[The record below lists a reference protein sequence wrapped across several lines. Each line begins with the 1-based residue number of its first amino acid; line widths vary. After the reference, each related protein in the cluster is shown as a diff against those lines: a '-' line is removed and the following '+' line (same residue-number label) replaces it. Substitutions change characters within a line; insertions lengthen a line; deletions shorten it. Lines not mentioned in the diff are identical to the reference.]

1 MDFMTENALNKLKI
15 YMGGQRLSQK
25 EMAKMLAVSEN
36 TLTNWMKGKTKISPE
51 NARLIDAITAEYK
64 PDMSFFNNSGQGATI
79 IGKAGTITYGRGAK
93 PDAMPAPVL
102 EEKAIRLEERK
113 RILDKLMALDSIP
126 AEVKIIIYNEL
137 IRRTKIIITLSQE
150 QTIKGQG
157 DVEIKTALNVRI
169 IHYYSTLRNG
179 KYFKIVLFLLIVIL
193 LAIYGA
199 ALWYAGYRYGV
210 IRKEVKVYYISSK
223 GIRHKATCIYFKR
236 HTPRD
241 CKVCG
246 GSAE

>member
-1 MDFMTENALNKLKI
+1 M
-15 YMGGQRLSQK
+15 
-25 EMAKMLAVSEN
+25 
-36 TLTNWMKGKTKISPE
+36 
-51 NARLIDAITAEYK
+51 
-64 PDMSFFNNSGQGATI
+64 
-79 IGKAGTITYGRGAK
+79 
-93 PDAMPAPVL
+93 
-102 EEKAIRLEERK
+102 
-113 RILDKLMALDSIP
+113 
-126 AEVKIIIYNEL
+126 
-137 IRRTKIIITLSQE
+137 
-150 QTIKGQG
+150 
-157 DVEIKTALNVRI
+157 KTALNVRI

-179 KYFKIVLFLLIVIL
+179 KYFKIVFFLLIVIL

-210 IRKEVKVYYISSK
+210 SRKEVKVYYISSK